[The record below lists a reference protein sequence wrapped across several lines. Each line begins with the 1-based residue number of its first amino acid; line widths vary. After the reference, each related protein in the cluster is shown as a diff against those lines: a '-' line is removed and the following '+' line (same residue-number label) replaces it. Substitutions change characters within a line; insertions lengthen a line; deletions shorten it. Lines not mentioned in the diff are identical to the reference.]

1 MLEGCCSIHLNYG
14 RSSTL
19 IRPALILVDVGTSTG
34 PTEARNVLAQRSAVL
49 LDPEFHH
56 ILAPADES
64 PAA

>member
-1 MLEGCCSIHLNYG
+1 
-14 RSSTL
+14 
-19 IRPALILVDVGTSTG
+19 
-34 PTEARNVLAQRSAVL
+34 VLAQRNAVV